1 MRVLYLMGKAPRPIS
16 SGDALRNWVLL
27 QATRSIATQLDLIT
41 LPQAPGPGVASGL
54 AEVQAICD
62 RATVVGRPIGRV
74 LSAPVNRALTLAGR
88 PYYHASGNL
97 PDVRRAVREHLRG
110 TTYDLVVLS
119 QLYLGS
125 ALPDDVLPRTVYDTH
140 NVHHL
145 RLGEGLARVP
155 GLPRVLQDR
164 VLAKVQAQE
173 TRLLRR
179 VPLTIA
185 CSAPDAAALQEMCPQ
200 ARIELVPNGVEVA
213 ERTDRPAG
221 TGSRP
226 LFLASLD
233 ATPNIEGLEYLVD
246 RVLPALR
253 ADIRVAVAGSNPR
266 PSVRAI
272 LDRAGDRVEFLGQ
285 VPDARATMR
294 SARALLVPLLT
305 GGGTRLKVLEAFAVG
320 LPVVTTSKGVEGIP
334 ARHGVHA
341 LVADSPAAFADA
353 ITSVVDAP
361 DGRTDLAEN
370 AHRLVAAEY
379 DQNALGVRFAK
390 LLSEIS
396 GQVR

>member
-1 MRVLYLMGKAPRPIS
+1 
-16 SGDALRNWVLL
+16 
-27 QATRSIATQLDLIT
+27 
-41 LPQAPGPGVASGL
+41 
-54 AEVQAICD
+54 
-62 RATVVGRPIGRV
+62 
-74 LSAPVNRALTLAGR
+74 
-88 PYYHASGNL
+88 
-97 PDVRRAVREHLRG
+97 
-110 TTYDLVVLS
+110 
-119 QLYLGS
+119 
-125 ALPDDVLPRTVYDTH
+125 
-140 NVHHL
+140 
-145 RLGEGLARVP
+145 
-155 GLPRVLQDR
+155 
-164 VLAKVQAQE
+164 
-173 TRLLRR
+173 
-179 VPLTIA
+179 
-185 CSAPDAAALQEMCPQ
+185 
-200 ARIELVPNGVEVA
+200 
-213 ERTDRPAG
+213 
-221 TGSRP
+221 
-226 LFLASLD
+226 
-233 ATPNIEGLEYLVD
+233 
-246 RVLPALR
+246 
-253 ADIRVAVAGSNPR
+253 VAVAGSNPR

-294 SARALLVPLLT
+294 AARALLVPLLT